1 MKQRIVDKAVFGARL
16 SEAMAASDET
26 TYSLAD
32 KLSLTPGTVSRY
44 ANGLMAPKIP
54 TLFTMAKLLAV
65 NPYWLMGYDEPKYI
79 PSTVSDAI
87 PFPEPT
93 IAKDVVTF
101 YPIGTVAAGYD
112 EVAYEEYSNEP
123 VEIPAHYLG
132 GRPKTDFFVLTVH
145 GSSMYPLYLDGDK
158 VLVLKQDTLNRSGEI
173 GVVLYEGE
181 NATLK
186 KVEYVDG
193 EDWMCMVPINPEY
206 QPKEIRGADLEQC
219 RVLGIPRLLI
229 RELH

>member
-1 MKQRIVDKAVFGARL
+1 MKHRIVDKAVFGTRL

-54 TLFTMAKLLAV
+54 TLFTLAKLLAV
-65 NPYWLMGYDEPKYI
+65 NPYWLMGYDEPKYM
-79 PSTVSDAI
+79 SGTASDAF

-93 IAKDVVTF
+93 VTDDVVTF

-112 EVAYEEYSNEP
+112 EIAYEEYSGDP
-123 VEIPAHYLG
+123 VDIPRCYLG
-132 GRPKTDFFVLTVH
+132 GRPKSDFFVLTVH
-145 GSSMYPLYLDGDK
+145 GSSMYPAYLDGDK
-158 VLVLKQDTLNRSGEI
+158 VLVLKQSTLNRPGDV
-173 GVVLYEGE
+173 GVILYESE

-186 KVEYVDG
+186 RVDYVPG
-193 EDWMCMVPINPEY
+193 EDWMRLVPINPEY
-206 QPKEIRGADLEQC
+206 PPKEIRGADLEQC

-229 RELH
+229 REIH

>member
-1 MKQRIVDKAVFGARL
+1 MGNLSTVLKQRRKEMGMTLAQIADIMGVAEATVQRWESGNIKTIRHDK
-16 SEAMAASDET
+16 
-26 TYSLAD
+26 
-32 KLSLTPGTVSRY
+32 
-44 ANGLMAPKIP
+44 I
-54 TLFTMAKLLAV
+54 AKLAELLKVSPAV
-65 NPYWLMGYDEPKYI
+65 LMGWDAEP
-79 PSTVSDAI
+79 SDAI

-112 EVAYEEYSNEP
+112 EVACEEYSNEP

-193 EDWMCMVPINPEY
+193 EDWMRMVPINPEY

>member
-16 SEAMAASDET
+16 SEAMDASDET

-54 TLFTMAKLLAV
+54 TLFTLAKLLAV
-65 NPYWLMGYDEPKYI
+65 NPYWLMGYDEPKYMS
-79 PSTVSDAI
+79 STASDAI

-93 IAKDVVTF
+93 IAQDVVTF

-112 EVAYEEYSNEP
+112 EIAYEEYSNDP
-123 VEIPAHYLG
+123 VEIPVCYLA

-145 GSSMYPLYLDGDK
+145 GNSMYPLYLDGDK
-158 VLVLKQDTLNRSGEI
+158 VLVLKQSTLNRSGEI
-173 GVVLYEGE
+173 GVVLYDGD

-193 EDWMCMVPINPEY
+193 EDWMRMVPVNPEY
-206 QPKEIRGADLEQC
+206 QPKEVRGADLEQC